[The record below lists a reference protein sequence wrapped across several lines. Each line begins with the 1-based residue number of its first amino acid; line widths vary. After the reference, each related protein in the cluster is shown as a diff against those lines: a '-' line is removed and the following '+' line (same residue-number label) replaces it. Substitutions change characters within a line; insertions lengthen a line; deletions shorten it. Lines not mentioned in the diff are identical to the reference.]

1 MLKILQW
8 LIHSNLYISIAAT
21 SFLWANI
28 QLLQISNT
36 VPLVVYIHVASSTWC
51 IYQLSR
57 WAYHKRLPYNP
68 VKDSIYNWID
78 NNLIFIKLSI
88 LFSGLIA
95 AISFV
100 FLPKIAKIL
109 VSFAG
114 IISLLYPLSFRCNG
128 RMYRLRDVPLL
139 KIILIASVWS
149 LSSVLLP
156 ASYSTIS
163 TTQWLLFALQWIY
176 IVLITIPFD
185 INDMETDKSNNVLTL
200 PLYIGYKKS
209 VSAVFLLSVIYGAGL
224 TFWMSNNYSNLS
236 TSNIIFA
243 IGLFMLLASL
253 LIFTAKNSLTVPKWL
268 IMAVY
273 DGSMI
278 LYAIWVR
285 FVLG

>member
-1 MLKILQW
+1 
-8 LIHSNLYISIAAT
+8 
-21 SFLWANI
+21 
-28 QLLQISNT
+28 
-36 VPLVVYIHVASSTWC
+36 
-51 IYQLSR
+51 LSR
-57 WAYHKRLPYNP
+57 WAYHKRLPHNP
-68 VKDSIYNWID
+68 VKDSIYHWID

-100 FLPKIAKIL
+100 ILPMIAKIL

-114 IISLLYPLSFRCNG
+114 IISLLYPLSFRRNG

-209 VSAVFLLSVIYGAGL
+209 VSTVFILSVIYGAGL
-224 TFWMSNNYSNLS
+224 TFWMSINYRNLY

-253 LIFTAKNSLTVPKWL
+253 LIFTAKKSLTVPKWL